1 LVRIISI
8 LLICFQLSSCGL
20 ATSLGAIAGNAST
33 STRGVSGKISD
44 GYLLSKVKACLTKL
58 NFSNFSNITVSV
70 LHGKV
75 LLIGKVDNSDLR
87 LKIIQKVWEIDGVKE
102 IFNEIEIGRQSSF
115 ISKAEDIIFETKI
128 ENRILFEP
136 GIYSNNYSIEVVSGN
151 VYVIGVASSIEEK
164 NKLENFLEGMGD
176 IKKLIFL
183 VDLQKKDEK

>member
-1 LVRIISI
+1 MI
-8 LLICFQLSSCGL
+8 
-20 ATSLGAIAGNAST
+20 
-33 STRGVSGKISD
+33 
-44 GYLLSKVKACLTKL
+44 
-58 NFSNFSNITVSV
+58 
-70 LHGKV
+70 
-75 LLIGKVDNSDLR
+75 
-87 LKIIQKVWEIDGVKE
+87 
-102 IFNEIEIGRQSSF
+102 F